1 MSPAFRIP
9 LKMGSTAR
17 RAMYFLLFMVAVHW
31 TVIIGLVGWL
41 VTLDVPISN
50 QERFPLLVFVAF
62 GVYLI
67 QVCRDRW
74 RTYHNPPFIQF
85 NPDQVLLPRGR
96 YGVKSDWIS
105 YEEIRSFRISGHSPL
120 RFCLIGASGKSYFFA
135 ESRFT
140 NKEFF
145 NLFVL
150 ELRTRIR
157 NLPDGEEQLTLID
170 ENMALAKRI
179 WSKPAQAT
187 NVVIAMIL
195 LVFALEYSRG
205 ALQDT
210 FGLIRLGAN
219 APALVFEGQYFR
231 LITANFLHAG
241 WFHLLLNTFALFSL
255 GAVVERLLGPARYV
269 CLYFLSGISGGFLS
283 SLFSPAS
290 LSVGASSAIFGILGA
305 LLIINIR
312 LKEDLPVTF
321 RQSYSWWFFVLGTSA
336 ILPLVLPQI
345 DFAAHI
351 GGFVAGL
358 GCTALLI
365 KPGPLES
372 ITRRE
377 HDGILRFLAGFAVTL
392 TALSMILGL
401 KKAQENQATDE
412 LKVMTHF
419 VTSEDSNFESLNQFA
434 WSVVMNPAGDPK
446 KLELAMTAAKR
457 ANQLEPKRHEILD
470 TLASLYF
477 LVGDIPAAIRYQTS
491 AIEHFHYS
499 FKEQEKEDAPE
510 IFREAYRAQIENLR
524 SVYVSQLARFQHA
537 RFKKD
542 GIADDAWKVALYFD
556 EKSNEKK
563 KTMKLQLEEAPDQ
576 GLEIHVV
583 ALKGSLLI
591 GHLAIQLPAS
601 ELTSFAHNFESGAV
615 MEWGESTRLNVVH
628 AVKKA
633 VSEPRWV
640 ATKYSPEVAK
650 LAMRPRKSL

>member
-9 LKMGSTAR
+9 LKMGSHAR
-17 RAMYFLLFMVAVHW
+17 RAMYFLLFMLAVHW
-31 TVIIGLVGWL
+31 TVIIGLIGWL
-41 VTLDVPISN
+41 ITLDAPISN
-50 QERFPLLVFVAF
+50 QERFPLFVFIAF
-62 GVYLI
+62 GIYLI

-96 YGVKSDWIS
+96 YGVKSDWVS
-105 YEEIRSFRISGHSPL
+105 YEDIRSFRISGHSPL
-120 RFCLIGASGKSYFFA
+120 RFCIIGAEGKSYFFA

-157 NLPDGEEQLTLID
+157 NLPKGEEQLALID

-179 WSKPAQAT
+179 WSKPVQVT
-187 NVVIAMIL
+187 NVLIAMIFL
-195 LVFALEYSRG
+195 IFALEYSRG

-219 APALVFEGQYFR
+219 SPALVFEGQYFR

-255 GAVVERLLGPARYV
+255 GAVVERLIGPARYV
-269 CLYFLSGISGGFLS
+269 CLYFFSGICGALLS
-283 SLFSPAS
+283 SLFSQAS

-305 LLIINIR
+305 MLVINIR
-312 LKEDLPVTF
+312 LKDDLPVTF

-345 DFAAHI
+345 DSAAHI
-351 GGFVAGL
+351 GGFAAGL
-358 GCTALLI
+358 ICTAFFI
-365 KPGPLES
+365 KSGPLES
-372 ITRRE
+372 ITRE
-377 HDGILRFLAGFAVTL
+377 KHDGVARVFAAAAVTL
-392 TALSMILGL
+392 TVFSMIFGL
-401 KKAQENQATDE
+401 KKAQENQEADE

-434 WSVVMNPAGDPK
+434 WSVVMNPDGGPK

-470 TLASLYF
+470 TLASLHF
-477 LVGDIPAAIRYQTS
+477 LSGNISAAIRHQMS
-491 AIEHFHYS
+491 AIEQFHES
-499 FKEQEKEDAPE
+499 FDNQKQDEAPE
-510 IFREAYRAQIENLR
+510 IFREAYQAQVENLR

-537 RFKKD
+537 QFKKR
-542 GIADDAWKVALYFD
+542 GIAEDAWKVALYFD
-556 EKSNEKK
+556 DASSEKK
-563 KTMKLQLEEAPDQ
+563 KTLRLQVEEPPKA
-576 GLEIHVV
+576 GFEVHAVV
-583 ALKGSLLI
+583 LKGSLLV
-591 GHLAIQLPAS
+591 GHLAIELPAS
-601 ELTSFAHNFESGAV
+601 EINSFTHTFEEGAA
-615 MEWGESTRLNVVH
+615 MEWGESTRFNVVQ
-628 AVKKA
+628 AVQKA

-650 LAMRPRKSL
+650 LAMRPRKNL